1 MHLRM
6 ERVCASALEIA
17 RRLEKHEKVARVF
30 YPGLPSHEHYQLSK
44 KQMRLPGGMIAL
56 ELKEG
61 YEPAR
66 KLMDFFASYTTPGE
80 LAVSLGSA
88 VTYFQHPA
96 SMTHA
101 AVPETDRIKRG
112 ITEGLVRI
120 SVGLEGVETLWQA
133 IQAGLEQAYS

>member
-1 MHLRM
+1 V
-6 ERVCASALEIA
+6 ERVSASALEIA
-17 RRLEKHEKVARVF
+17 KRLEKHEMVDRVF
-30 YPGLPSHEHYQLSK
+30 YPGLPSHPDYQIAK
-44 KQMRLPGGMIAL
+44 KQMRLGGGMIAL
-56 ELKEG
+56 ELKDG

-101 AVPETDRIKRG
+101 GVPEEARLKRG
-112 ITEGLVRI
+112 ITQGLARI
-120 SVGLEGVETLWQA
+120 SVGLEGVETLWSA
-133 IQAGLEQAYS
+133 IEEGLKQAYS